1 MNPSWANSR
10 WQWMSGRV
18 SCICSRDVQG
28 AKKAATLFTRKS
40 TELASPCRL
49 QRITLRSGRVHHQ
62 MGEAMMGDHALS
74 RRWVGRS
81 GRGYLMWPAG
91 PRVKKAP
98 STSPQ
103 PQPQRPARAR
113 EPTFDH
119 HDMCSTSPLH
129 AQPHAEAEASL
140 RPAGRSVARAR
151 RVAYVRTSAD
161 VWCVRVE
168 YGFWFSL
175 APRCHVGY
183 GRTMPSYCG
192 NACMRCSSRKGKTEK
207 WERRIIEVR
216 AHMLCWSLPCVCVCV
231 RRPCCYLDV
240 DACIAHAWAHP
251 CSLGSWMDAYMVAKR
266 NQPFRSNSLYSWTK
280 LSMCMLFFPQGLHV
294 YYMLKEI

>member
-81 GRGYLMWPAG
+81 GRGYLMWQRQVLLRSRSRRGRHGHGNPHLTTTTCVVRLPCTPNHTQRQRPRFA
-91 PRVKKAP
+91 PRV
-98 STSPQ
+98 
-103 PQPQRPARAR
+103 ARLCAR
-113 EPTFDH
+113 GG
-119 HDMCSTSPLH
+119 
-129 AQPHAEAEASL
+129 L
-140 RPAGRSVARAR
+140 RT
-151 RVAYVRTSAD
+151 YVRLPMCDACEWSMAF
-161 VWCVRVE
+161 
-168 YGFWFSL
+168 GFRWRRGAVL
-175 APRCHVGY
+175 GMGGPCR
-183 GRTMPSYCG
+183 RT
-192 NACMRCSSRKGKTEK
+192 CMRCSSRKGKTEK

-216 AHMLCWSLPCVCVCV
+216 AHMLCWSLPCVCVCA

>member
-129 AQPHAEAEASL
+129 AQPHAEAEPSL
-140 RPAGRSVARAR
+140 RPAGRSVVRAR

-231 RRPCCYLDV
+231 RVVRAAIWMWMRALPMHEPIPVLLVRGWMHIWSRKEINLFDQ
-240 DACIAHAWAHP
+240 IAYTVE
-251 CSLGSWMDAYMVAKR
+251 L
-266 NQPFRSNSLYSWTK
+266 NSLCVCCSFHKDY
-280 LSMCMLFFPQGLHV
+280 MCT
-294 YYMLKEI
+294 IC

>member
-140 RPAGRSVARAR
+140 RPAGRSV
-151 RVAYVRTSAD
+151 
-161 VWCVRVE
+161 
-168 YGFWFSL
+168 
-175 APRCHVGY
+175 
-183 GRTMPSYCG
+183 
-192 NACMRCSSRKGKTEK
+192 
-207 WERRIIEVR
+207 VR
-216 AHMLCWSLPCVCVCV
+216 ALPMC
-231 RRPCCYLDV
+231 
-240 DACIAHAWAHP
+240 DACEWSMAFGFRWRRGAVLGMGGPCRRTAAMHA
-251 CSLGSWMDAYMVAKR
+251 CVAPLEREKR
-266 NQPFRSNSLYSWTK
+266 KNGK
-280 LSMCMLFFPQGLHV
+280 GGL
-294 YYMLKEI
+294 